1 LLIDRSDVCRNE
13 GWNAMFE
20 VAVAVLVVVT
30 TTKVA
35 GMLNCRA
42 AAGQVPA
49 WRGKQSPPVLIVFA
63 GAGTD

>member
-1 LLIDRSDVCRNE
+1 
-13 GWNAMFE
+13 MFE